1 MAMAPAPVPPC
12 PVPTATRGC
21 AGAEEGDLLDRLR
34 SPSTPRPVV
43 DEWLAGGLRAW
54 LEDGAHICGSG
65 VGGSGGRRRPVV
77 VRDGM
82 PVPRVPAWRRR
93 IGLTELRLCLTR
105 VTFRLTVADGPP
117 RHPFED
123 ALCAISVTDRG
134 PAVLEAIRRLPKHD
148 RAELRAALRAH
159 AAAMAAQWRPVPHSW
174 LPRTGERLRFPLAG
188 GAVVLSSTADLVLGR
203 PSAGT
208 ASVCIVRV
216 HDGQVG
222 RAGGDAA
229 GRALRALAL
238 AETLRSGAR
247 PWRVASYDP
256 GTAQLRCE
264 DAGEGLLVEGVRDV
278 LRALQAPRDPGHGDD
293 DRRQVSGRGG
303 RRGRRDSRDR
313 GDREERARDA
323 LVG

>member
-1 MAMAPAPVPPC
+1 
-12 PVPTATRGC
+12 
-21 AGAEEGDLLDRLR
+21 
-34 SPSTPRPVV
+34 V

-54 LEDGAHICGSG
+54 LEDGARTGVGGAGVGGPGVGVPGSG
-65 VGGSGGRRRPVV
+65 VRRRPVV

-82 PVPRVPAWRRR
+82 PVPRMTAWRRR
-93 IGLTELRLCLTR
+93 IGLLELRMCLTR
-105 VTFRLTVADGPP
+105 MTFRLTVADGPP

-134 PAVLEAIRRLPKHD
+134 PAVLEAVRRLPKHD
-148 RAELRAALRAH
+148 RAALRAALRVH
-159 AAAMAAQWRPVPHSW
+159 GAAMAAQWRPVPHSW
-174 LPRTGERLRFPLAG
+174 LPRTGERLRVPLAG

-216 HDGQVG
+216 HDGQIG

-229 GRALRALAL
+229 IRALRALAL

-256 GTAQLRCE
+256 STARLRCE
-264 DAGEGLLVEGVRDV
+264 DAGEELLVEGVNDV
-278 LRALQAPRDPGHGDD
+278 LRALQASRDPQHGDGD
-293 DRRQVSGRGG
+293 CGQAPDRRD
-303 RRGRRDSRDR
+303 RRGHRGSEDR
-313 GDREERARDA
+313 GDHGYRARDVLA
-323 LVG
+323 G